1 MGVARHKH
9 SCFDQGE
16 FYKDAA
22 AGTLPAYS
30 FLSPPGEACDHP
42 CHDIAKGER
51 LLKDLYEAL
60 RAGPGWKNTMF
71 MVAYDDGGGFYDHV
85 TPPSEGVPDPDQ
97 GCQVPAGCSGHPD
110 FDFKRLGIRVTSYVI
125 SPWIPKNLAIQR
137 PTGPDPTSQFDL
149 TSNIATAKNLFGL
162 KSFLTKR
169 DAWAGSLTELL
180 TLDKARDDCPLHF
193 PDAPPPAGP
202 WTAPGTTNTDTDLRR
217 LAALAED
224 AREPQHCSAQRQVCE
239 GSASV
244 TERQKRLIR
253 KLANHFP
260 GSAPDMEDITYAEAE
275 EWIEEHS
282 GKWMELPT
290 PPPLRSD
297 EFMQA
302 TASAR

>member
-1 MGVARHKH
+1 
-9 SCFDQGE
+9 
-16 FYKDAA
+16 
-22 AGTLPAYS
+22 
-30 FLSPPGEACDHP
+30 
-42 CHDIAKGER
+42 
-51 LLKDLYEAL
+51 
-60 RAGPGWKNTMF
+60 
-71 MVAYDDGGGFYDHV
+71 
-85 TPPSEGVPDPDQ
+85 VPDPDQ

-260 GSAPDMEDITYAEAE
+260 GSAPDMEDITYAEVMLHIPSPAAPFRRVSDWFSHSSRCCSNAYRRRSGSRSTPASGWSCLHLRRFAQTSSCRLLLRHAE
-275 EWIEEHS
+275 S
-282 GKWMELPT
+282 AQPLLRRELRADHET
-290 PPPLRSD
+290 SRSS
-297 EFMQA
+297 FTSM
-302 TASAR
+302 